1 MLAISP
7 ATTADAAPILALQRR
22 AYETEARLYDDWT
35 IPPLT
40 QSLAS
45 LLAEIAS
52 MTVLKACLGET
63 IVGSVRARLAGSTCL
78 VGRLFVEPQRQ
89 RQGLGGAL
97 LAAIEAQFAPAEVFE
112 LFTGSRSE
120 SNIRL
125 YRRHGYAVAA
135 TQRLSDQVGI
145 VVMRKPAGGAAAS

>member
-1 MLAISP
+1 M
-7 ATTADAAPILALQRR
+7 
-22 AYETEARLYDDWT
+22 
-35 IPPLT
+35 
-40 QSLAS
+40 
-45 LLAEIAS
+45 
-52 MTVLKACLGET
+52 
-63 IVGSVRARLAGSTCL
+63 
-78 VGRLFVEPQRQ
+78 FVEPQRQ